1 MLMPPRPMGSQSRRT
16 VWNEEKRQRTYSIT
30 DSAQTLVTDLA
41 EANGMNRSEVIEVLV
56 RWAVKEGLDLIE
68 LRSLL
73 AKMLNT

>member
-1 MLMPPRPMGSQSRRT
+1 MGSQSRRT